1 MLSAIRKTMRLAI
14 LGGISLSAAMQSA
27 HALDIKLGHALA
39 PDHSW
44 HMAAEG
50 FAKEVKQKTDGRVN
64 FQIFPAAQLGNEKT
78 VLEGLRIGSVGAAIM
93 GTTALQSVDP
103 RFGIVELPYSWSNA
117 NQAYKAYD
125 GELGNALAKIAE
137 QKGLILLG
145 WWELGFRHYTNNK
158 HPVKTIEDLKGLK
171 TRVTPDK
178 MRIETFKELGANPVP
193 LAFGEL
199 YSALQQGLFD
209 AQENPLSII
218 YTSSFYEVQKYLS
231 MTGHVWGPANL
242 ILSKSVWN
250 RISDKDKK
258 IINDAAIEWGRH
270 QRKAMSD
277 GEASLIEN
285 LKAKGMEVN
294 EVNKEGFMQAV
305 NPVWER
311 QASIYGE
318 DLMKILVKYRE
329 SK

>member
-1 MLSAIRKTMRLAI
+1 MLSAIRKTMRLAL
-14 LGGISLSAAMQSA
+14 LGGISLSTAMQSA

-285 LKAKGMEVN
+285 LKAKGMKVN